1 MEIYFPSLLPRSRAM
16 TLAGIGRKKLEN
28 LAKEGLVRT
37 FTTKGGH
44 KKYFRNDLIKLFKNN
59 EKQHLNKV

>member
-1 MEIYFPSLLPRSRAM
+1 MEIYFPSILSRSKAM
-16 TLAGIGRKKLEN
+16 VLAGIGRKKLEN

-59 EKQHLNKV
+59 EKQHLN

>member
-1 MEIYFPSLLPRSRAM
+1 MEIYFPSILSRSKAM
-16 TLAGIGRKKLEN
+16 FLAGIGRKRLEK

>member
-1 MEIYFPSLLPRSRAM
+1 MI
-16 TLAGIGRKKLEN
+16 LAGIGRKKLEK
-28 LAKEGLVRT
+28 LAKNGSVRT

-44 KKYFRNDLIKLFKNN
+44 KKYFRNDLIKLFKND